1 MDLSEHLIS
10 TGIVGLYRLSR
21 GEGWGGVGV
30 TGVVFNQNVQ
40 VHPPPSPLD
49 SLYRPTI
56 LVETKCSD
64 RVGGGSGWM

>member
-21 GEGWGGVGV
+21 GEGWEGGGVGV

-40 VHPPPSPLD
+40 VVHHL
-49 SLYRPTI
+49 
-56 LVETKCSD
+56 
-64 RVGGGSGWM
+64 

>member
-21 GEGWGGVGV
+21 GRVGGGGV

-40 VHPPPSPLD
+40 VVHHL
-49 SLYRPTI
+49 
-56 LVETKCSD
+56 
-64 RVGGGSGWM
+64 

>member
-21 GEGWGGVGV
+21 GRVGGGMGV

-40 VHPPPSPLD
+40 VVHHL
-49 SLYRPTI
+49 
-56 LVETKCSD
+56 
-64 RVGGGSGWM
+64 